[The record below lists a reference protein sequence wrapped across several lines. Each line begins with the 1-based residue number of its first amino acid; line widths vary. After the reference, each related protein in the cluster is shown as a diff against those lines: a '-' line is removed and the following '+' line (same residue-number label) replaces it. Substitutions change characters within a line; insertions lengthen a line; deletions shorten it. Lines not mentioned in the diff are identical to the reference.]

1 MIMNRSTFALFGAAA
16 FALAG
21 CMGDPND
28 RLVGSHDPDSLAAGE
43 GNTQHHF
50 QQMGSDENGEYN
62 NDPNQVT
69 QADQQVGGPV
79 AAARMH
85 GCSKIPYTA
94 LGSIL
99 STRGVNVTNTTAMS
113 AGQLYR
119 TGGSALGVANYAG
132 RVPEAVIASTAALSK
147 EFDIMV
153 AAGIELQKNKPAMSG
168 CQGVQLVDA
177 QGNFTQDGLSCL
189 MGKPASTTHVT
200 VANDAITQAQ
210 AKGLTQAEGQQIA
223 VAALLEAAHTCE

>member
-1 MIMNRSTFALFGAAA
+1 MNRSTFALFAGIAAL
-16 FALAG
+16 ALAG
-21 CMGDPND
+21 CAADPND

-50 QQMGSDENGEYN
+50 QQMGSGENGEYN

-69 QADQQVGGPV
+69 AEDQQIGGPV

-85 GCSKIPYTA
+85 GCTKITYA
-94 LGSIL
+94 SLGAIL
-99 STRGVNVTNTTAMS
+99 TSRGINTGNTQAMS

-119 TGGSALGVANYAG
+119 TGGSALGVANYGG
-132 RVPEAVIASTAALSK
+132 RVPEALIASTAALSK
-147 EFDIMV
+147 QFDIMV
-153 AAGIELQKNKPAMSG
+153 AASQELQKNKPQMSG
-168 CQGVQLVDA
+168 CQSAQLLDA

-189 MGKPASTTHVT
+189 MGKPASATHVT

-210 AKGLTQAEGQQIA
+210 AKGLSQAEGQQIA
-223 VAALLEAAHTCE
+223 IAALLEAAHTCE